1 MNTEGEHST
10 GSNYVH
16 NKIQL
21 CTQQEVNMQEAITAI
36 ESCKY
41 ELRWL
46 QVGMFACMCIT
57 LSVEVPTHYC
67 YREYLPD
74 KGTTK

>member
-1 MNTEGEHST
+1 
-10 GSNYVH
+10 
-16 NKIQL
+16 
-21 CTQQEVNMQEAITAI
+21 MQEAITAI

-46 QVGMFACMCIT
+46 QVGMFACMYVT

-67 YREYLPD
+67 YREYSPD
-74 KGTTK
+74 KGTTE

>member
-1 MNTEGEHST
+1 
-10 GSNYVH
+10 
-16 NKIQL
+16 
-21 CTQQEVNMQEAITAI
+21 MQEAITAI

-46 QVGMFACMCIT
+46 QVGMFACSCIT

-67 YREYLPD
+67 YREYSPD
-74 KGTTK
+74 KRNHKVTAHRPLHMWYTHNKKFNFEG